1 MYFKYHYLF
10 FMRIGGNENWM
21 HSAAV
26 KLFSV
31 SVNQLDTVWLDLF
44 GVWRE
49 GSVLT
54 LAFVCVAVN
63 CRWTFASTTLPA
75 AVAVTSFN
83 PPPPPPPHPPAW
95 LCGRAMEWEDFEV
108 MAILSSVVGLFNVK
122 SVHADMFRSLWWR
135 GLFSFCPC
143 CLADLFFF
151 FFFGVIL
158 TFSRGEGWGSYVAVV
173 WCYRNLLIL

>member
-1 MYFKYHYLF
+1 
-10 FMRIGGNENWM
+10 M

-63 CRWTFASTTLPA
+63 C
-75 AVAVTSFN
+75 
-83 PPPPPPPHPPAW
+83 
-95 LCGRAMEWEDFEV
+95 
-108 MAILSSVVGLFNVK
+108 
-122 SVHADMFRSLWWR
+122 
-135 GLFSFCPC
+135 
-143 CLADLFFF
+143 
-151 FFFGVIL
+151 
-158 TFSRGEGWGSYVAVV
+158 
-173 WCYRNLLIL
+173 

>member
-63 CRWTFASTTLPA
+63 C
-75 AVAVTSFN
+75 
-83 PPPPPPPHPPAW
+83 
-95 LCGRAMEWEDFEV
+95 
-108 MAILSSVVGLFNVK
+108 
-122 SVHADMFRSLWWR
+122 
-135 GLFSFCPC
+135 
-143 CLADLFFF
+143 
-151 FFFGVIL
+151 
-158 TFSRGEGWGSYVAVV
+158 
-173 WCYRNLLIL
+173 